1 MLKHLKALQAIADE
15 HGGNRASGFEGYGAC
30 VQYVLTQL
38 RAAGYNPT
46 TQVFDF
52 VTFEELSD
60 PVLQEV
66 SPTAKDVHAGRVRRR

>member
-1 MLKHLKALQAIADE
+1 MFKHLQALQRIADDN
-15 HGGNRASGFEGYGAC
+15 GGNRASGFQGYGGS
-30 VQYVLTQL
+30 VEYVVTQL

-60 PVLQEV
+60 PVLREV
-66 SPTAKDVHAGRVRRR
+66 SPTAKTYTPDRVRRR